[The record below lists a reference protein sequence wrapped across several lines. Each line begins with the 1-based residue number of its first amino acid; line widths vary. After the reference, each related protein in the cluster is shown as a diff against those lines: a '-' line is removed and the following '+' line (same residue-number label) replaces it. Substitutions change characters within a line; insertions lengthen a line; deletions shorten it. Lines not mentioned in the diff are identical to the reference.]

1 MPYTPDAENV
11 AQPTGNQALST
22 AALEFRTLKQYV
34 QTTKTAQSAA
44 TALVASNLAA
54 ALVAQDSRDDAQ
66 DTAIT
71 AAAAL
76 GTTGIADAAAAL
88 IVAQGRLQKVILSG
102 SGNWTVPADVTSLA
116 VALQGGSTAHGHFNS
131 FSSGANWDYLSQE
144 QAGQQKVV
152 NLAVTPGDVIAYSC
166 GTGQQVVASGNQ
178 ITFPVQATATTFGS
192 LTARTGKTYYYIS
205 GSGFGTGRTETDTTV
220 SFSTSTR
227 CDGGMNTIT
236 GLAGNVTTSAMTDG
250 AAGSITV
257 FY

>member
-11 AQPTGNQALST
+11 DQPTGNQALST

-54 ALVAQDSRDDAQ
+54 ALVTQDSRDDAQ
-66 DTAIT
+66 DAAIT

-88 IVAQGRLQKVILSG
+88 LVAQGRLHKVVLTG

-116 VALQGGSTAHGHFNS
+116 VALQGGSTAHGHLNS
-131 FSSGANWDYLSQE
+131 FSSGANFNYLSQE

-166 GTGQQVVASGNQ
+166 GTGQQVAMSGTN

-192 LTARTGKTYYYIS
+192 VTARTGKTYYYFDS
-205 GSGFGTGRTETDTTV
+205 GSGTIRTETDTTLA
-220 SFSTSTR
+220 FSTSTR
-227 CDGGMNTIT
+227 CDGGMATIIT
-236 GLAGNVTTSAMTDG
+236 GGNVTTSAMTDG